1 MENPGQFSAEIN
13 TRSEWSVPVT
23 GSVGKLVRFGDL
35 PVSLAGGVRYWARSS
50 TFGPR
55 DWGARFTV
63 TFLLPRN

>member
-1 MENPGQFSAEIN
+1 M
-13 TRSEWSVPVT
+13 PVT
-23 GSVGKLVRFGDL
+23 TTVGKLVRFGQL
-35 PVSLAGGVRYWARSS
+35 PVSLAGGVRYWAESA